1 MSQESAATESPSS
14 AAAVNE
20 APVAGR
26 GTRIGAAV
34 IATLIV
40 GSLVLYVLGDRL
52 TPHTSQARVQAFVV
66 PVAPEVSGKVLKVH
80 VRNDQEVDVE
90 QALFD
95 VDPEP
100 YEIAV
105 QRARSDYESVRRS
118 VNASV
123 AGVEA
128 AGLVVTKKEG
138 RFKFHYIRTTPLE
151 EIAKRWPSKT
161 NPEEGT

>member
-14 AAAVNE
+14 AAEVNE
-20 APVAGR
+20 ASVAGR

-34 IATLIV
+34 IAALIV
-40 GSLVLYVLGDRL
+40 GSLVLYVVGDRL

-80 VRNDQEVDVE
+80 VRFDQEVDVE

-123 AGVEA
+123 AA
-128 AGLVVTKKEG
+128 TAS
-138 RFKFHYIRTTPLE
+138 R
-151 EIAKRWPSKT
+151 
-161 NPEEGT
+161 